1 MTKVELKNGR
11 VLNGIVKEE
20 NDRAVTL
27 QTQNEQIVVPKNEI
41 DTRQQSQVSLMPDGL
56 LGKLSKEEVRDLVAY
71 MASPKQ
77 VALPKEKPK

>member
-1 MTKVELKNGR
+1 
-11 VLNGIVKEE
+11 
-20 NDRAVTL
+20 
-27 QTQNEQIVVPKNEI
+27 
-41 DTRQQSQVSLMPDGL
+41 MPDGL